1 MPNGQLTKTEAT
13 ERWSCTGLSELGGRR
28 HGNKVSMHTRLELPS
43 AISQRTQLVLGLAT
57 RQSQSL
63 EIVEAMAAV
72 AP

>member
-1 MPNGQLTKTEAT
+1 MHA
-13 ERWSCTGLSELGGRR
+13 GR
-28 HGNKVSMHTRLELPS
+28 ELPS

-57 RQSQSL
+57 WQSQSL

>member
-1 MPNGQLTKTEAT
+1 M
-13 ERWSCTGLSELGGRR
+13 LGANCHR
-28 HGNKVSMHTRLELPS
+28 

>member
-1 MPNGQLTKTEAT
+1 
-13 ERWSCTGLSELGGRR
+13 
-28 HGNKVSMHTRLELPS
+28 MHALLELPS

>member
-1 MPNGQLTKTEAT
+1 M
-13 ERWSCTGLSELGGRR
+13 SELGGRR
-28 HGNKVSMHTRLELPS
+28 HGNKVSMHAGRELPS